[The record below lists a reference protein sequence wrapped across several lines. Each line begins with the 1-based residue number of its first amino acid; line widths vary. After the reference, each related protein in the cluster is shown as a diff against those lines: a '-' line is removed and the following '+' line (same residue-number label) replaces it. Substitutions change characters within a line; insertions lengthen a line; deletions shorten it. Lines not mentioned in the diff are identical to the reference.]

1 VDEPISRRYA
11 AAEAPPPEAAARRRH
26 GLLPMSTS
34 PRRVHLAGE
43 ELRDR
48 HVVLLGDGLDEFN
61 DILVPFIVE
70 GIESGDRV
78 FHIVDPALRDAH
90 LEHLSKSGIDV
101 PAVTASGQLEVRTW
115 NESYLVGGSFDPR
128 RQFAYLRER
137 VTEGRGLG
145 FPATRL
151 IGSLDWAV
159 ERPEVM
165 PDVLAYETRV
175 DTWVRN
181 RRDVVVCT
189 YDLRRHG
196 ARAIADVLGL
206 HSSAVVGGVTRTR
219 HAPERE
225 SARDRLLT
233 AASRL
238 FRNVGIRGTGV
249 DALIVEAG
257 VAKAT
262 FYRHFPSK
270 DDLVVAWLRDSRA
283 RWLDDVR
290 ANVENNGT
298 APAEAIPR
306 FFEALADWLE
316 AGNFRGCPYLNSS
329 TELADP
335 SHPARAVITDYLQ
348 AIEDY
353 LTELAT
359 EAGHRDP
366 RRLGA
371 ALQTLAAGAI
381 TLGVARRSTQPAC
394 IARDAARGLLAEA
407 PLA

>member
-1 VDEPISRRYA
+1 
-11 AAEAPPPEAAARRRH
+11 
-26 GLLPMSTS
+26 MSTS

-90 LEHLSKSGIDV
+90 LEHLSKGGIDV

-196 ARAIADVLGL
+196 ARAIA
-206 HSSAVVGGVTRTR
+206 AV
-219 HAPERE
+219 
-225 SARDRLLT
+225 
-233 AASRL
+233 
-238 FRNVGIRGTGV
+238 
-249 DALIVEAG
+249 
-257 VAKAT
+257 
-262 FYRHFPSK
+262 
-270 DDLVVAWLRDSRA
+270 
-283 RWLDDVR
+283 
-290 ANVENNGT
+290 
-298 APAEAIPR
+298 
-306 FFEALADWLE
+306 
-316 AGNFRGCPYLNSS
+316 
-329 TELADP
+329 TELARSPTSSAFIRAP
-335 SHPARAVITDYLQ
+335 SWGAWLGHAMRPSANPPATA
-348 AIEDY
+348 
-353 LTELAT
+353 
-359 EAGHRDP
+359 
-366 RRLGA
+366 
-371 ALQTLAAGAI
+371 
-381 TLGVARRSTQPAC
+381 S
-394 IARDAARGLLAEA
+394 
-407 PLA
+407 

>member
-1 VDEPISRRYA
+1 MSMSPIR
-11 AAEAPPPEAAARRRH
+11 
-26 GLLPMSTS
+26 M
-34 PRRVHLAGE
+34 HLAGE

-48 HVVLLGDGLDEFN
+48 HVILLGDGLDEVT

-78 FHIVDPALRDAH
+78 FDIVDPSLRDAQ
-90 LEHLSKSGIDV
+90 LELLQGHGIDV
-101 PAVTASGQLEVRTW
+101 SAATASGQLEVRTW
-115 NESYLVGGSFDPR
+115 NESYLIGGSFDAR

-145 FPATRL
+145 FPRTRL

-159 ERPEVM
+159 ESPEVM
-165 PDVLAYETRV
+165 PDVIAYETAV
-175 DTWVRN
+175 DKWLRD

-196 ARAIADVLGL
+196 TRAIADVLSL
-206 HSSAVVGGVTRTR
+206 HSSAVVGGVPRSR

-225 SARDRLLT
+225 SPRERLLT

-238 FRNVGIRGTGV
+238 FRDVGIQGTGV
-249 DALIVEAG
+249 DALIAEAG

-270 DDLVVAWLRDSRA
+270 DDLVVAWLRDPRT
-283 RWLDDVR
+283 RWLDEVR
-290 ANVENNGT
+290 DQVEDDGI

-306 FFEALADWLE
+306 FFEALADWLQ
-316 AGNFRGCPYLNSS
+316 AGNFRGCPYLNTSV
-329 TELADP
+329 ELTDP
-335 SHPARAVITDYLQ
+335 SHPARTVATDYLEE
-348 AIEDY
+348 IEDY

-359 EAGHRDP
+359 EAGSPDP
-366 RRLGA
+366 RQLGA

-381 TLGVARRSTQPAC
+381 TLGVARRSRQPAL

-407 PLA
+407 SGV